1 MSNKTIQLLKH
12 FLEKDPSDSF
22 TRFALA
28 MEYNKAGFKQ
38 EAEQTYLE
46 LIANDPNYVGT
57 YYHLG
62 MIYSLTGDKEK
73 ARRVFEDGIQVATQA
88 NDNHAASEL
97 RQALMELDF

>member
-1 MSNKTIQLLKH
+1 MSNQTIQLLKR
-12 FLEKDPSDSF
+12 FLEKDPKDSF

-28 MEYNKAGFKQ
+28 MEYKKAG
-38 EAEQTYLE
+38 ETDMAEQTYLE
-46 LIANDPNYVGT
+46 LIARDPKYVGT

-62 MIYSLTGDKEK
+62 MIYSLSGKKDQ
-73 ARRVFEDGIQVATQA
+73 ARKIFEDGILIATHA

>member
-1 MSNKTIQLLKH
+1 MSNQTIQLLKR
-12 FLEKDPSDSF
+12 FLEKDPNDSF

-28 MEYNKAGFKQ
+28 MEYNKAGFNQ

-46 LIANDPNYVGT
+46 LISKDPNYVGT

-62 MIYSLTGDKEK
+62 MIYSLSGDKEK
-73 ARRVFEDGIQVATQA
+73 ARSVFEDGIQVATRA

>member
-1 MSNKTIQLLKH
+1 MSNQTIQLLKR
-12 FLEKDPSDSF
+12 FLEKDPNDSF

-46 LIANDPNYVGT
+46 LIAKDPNYVGT

-62 MIYSLTGDKEK
+62 MIYSLLGDKDK
-73 ARRVFEDGIQVATQA
+73 ARKVFDDGIQVATSV

>member
-1 MSNKTIQLLKH
+1 MSNPTIQLLKR
-12 FLEKDPSDSF
+12 FLDKDPHDSF

-28 MEYNKAGFKQ
+28 MEYKKAGQ
-38 EAEQTYLE
+38 LDLAEHTYLE
-46 LIANDPNYVGT
+46 LVVKDPEYVGT

-62 MIYSLTGDKEK
+62 MIYSLSDNKEK
-73 ARRVFEDGIQVATQA
+73 ARKVFEDGIQIATQA

>member
-1 MSNKTIQLLKH
+1 MSNQTIQLLKR
-12 FLEKDPSDSF
+12 FLEKDPNDSF

-46 LIANDPNYVGT
+46 LIAKDPSYVGT

-62 MIYSLTGDKEK
+62 MIYSLSGDKER
-73 ARRVFEDGIQVATQA
+73 ARKVFDDGIQVASSV
-88 NDNHAASEL
+88 NDHHAASEL

>member
-1 MSNKTIQLLKH
+1 MSNQTIQLLKR
-12 FLEKDPSDSF
+12 FLEKDPNDSF

-28 MEYNKAGFKQ
+28 MEYNKAGQKI

-46 LIANDPNYVGT
+46 LISKDPNYVGT

-62 MIYSLTGDKEK
+62 MIYTLSGDKTK
-73 ARRVFEDGIQVATQA
+73 ARKVFEDGIQVATGV